1 MSKFKTCQ
9 YEDCDAKV
17 YARGYC
23 RRHYNMLWRK
33 GSVGRAHALSE
44 DEKGLRMD
52 QIERLRSLE
61 RELKRAKQ
69 MYKVVCGI
77 EGRVKWHREIVMVG
91 NEIEKLKV
99 GACVESVNLDMED
112 IDIDDEDDD
121 IEIEVPARK
130 SGRRKAQTSI

>member
-1 MSKFKTCQ
+1 
-9 YEDCDAKV
+9 
-17 YARGYC
+17 
-23 RRHYNMLWRK
+23 MLWRK

-99 GACVESVNLDMED
+99 GASIENITIDDTDDDD
-112 IDIDDEDDD
+112 IDIDIDLDEADE
-121 IEIEVPARK
+121 EITTSARK
-130 SGRRKAQTSI
+130 SGRKKAEASF

>member
-1 MSKFKTCQ
+1 
-9 YEDCDAKV
+9 
-17 YARGYC
+17 
-23 RRHYNMLWRK
+23 MLWRK

-99 GACVESVNLDMED
+99 GASLENINIDDTDDD
-112 IDIDDEDDD
+112 IDIDLDVDVELDDAG
-121 IEIEVPARK
+121 EEVLSNARK
-130 SGRRKAQTSI
+130 SGRKKASASF